1 MPFKRPVL
9 DHMHFAVLQI
19 NDLTAAVIP
28 RHVIVNQ
35 LRATVAAG
43 IREVVVDLI
52 RIRSWLAGMSLM
64 AGLSAR
70 FLPRLFS
77 EAPVAIGGRLFS
89 QSVR

>member
-28 RHVIVNQ
+28 RRVIANQ

-43 IREVVVDLI
+43 IREVVDDLI
-52 RIRSWLAGMSLM
+52 RISSWLAGMSLM
-64 AGLSAR
+64 AGLSAG
-70 FLPRLFS
+70 FLPRLSS
-77 EAPVAIGGRLFS
+77 EAPVAIDGRLFS

>member
-28 RHVIVNQ
+28 RQVIANQ

-43 IREVVVDLI
+43 LWELIDDSI
-52 RIRSWLAGMSLM
+52 RISS
-64 AGLSAR
+64 
-70 FLPRLFS
+70 
-77 EAPVAIGGRLFS
+77 
-89 QSVR
+89 